1 MTEPATVANR
11 YARAVV
17 AGKTPACKWVKLAC
31 ARHLA
36 DLERAKR
43 RDPAF
48 PYRFDRKR
56 AGRVCRFVE
65 LLPHIKGEWA
75 KRGETLRL
83 EPWQTFI
90 LASAFGWLRTGDGLR
105 RFRTVYLEIPRKNA
119 KSTLSSALSLYMLAL
134 DGEAGADC
142 YSAATK
148 REQAKIVFGDARLM
162 AMRAAEFRLRY
173 GVEVFANSIVMP
185 ATGSRLTP
193 LDAEA
198 KTQDGLNVH
207 FVCNDELHAHRTRAL
222 YDVLETAT
230 GARAQPLIWNITTA
244 GSDRSGICYEL
255 RDYLTKILDGVF
267 VDETVFGMIYTL
279 DDGDDWLDPA
289 AWAKANPN
297 LGVSVMPDDMQRLAD
312 KARQQPSARNPF
324 LTKRLNVW
332 VNADQAWM
340 DMRAWAA
347 CADPRLALDQFA
359 GEACWIGLD
368 FAQRTD
374 VAAKVL
380 VFRRGDD
387 VYAFGHYYVPE
398 ARLADGSNDQ
408 YAGWA
413 TQGWLTA
420 TPGEVIDLDY
430 LERDIMGDDRPGAAG
445 DIARFT
451 VREIAFDPWQA
462 SLIVPH
468 LQATGVPC
476 VEVRPT
482 VANFSEPMKEL
493 EALVLQG
500 RFHHPADPVLTWMI
514 ANVVCHHDARDNIYP
529 RKERPQ
535 NKIDGAVALIMA
547 LGRAGVAAAP
557 AQPSLADPA
566 MMTACFG

>member
-1 MTEPATVANR
+1 MTEPATIANR

-48 PYRFDRKR
+48 PFRFDRKR
-56 AGRVCRFVE
+56 AGRICRFVE

-90 LASAFGWLRTGDGLR
+90 LACAFGWLRSADGLR

-185 ATGSRLTP
+185 ATGSRLSP

-347 CADPRLALDQFA
+347 CADPAPRPRPVRRRAVLD
-359 GEACWIGLD
+359 
-368 FAQRTD
+368 R
-374 VAAKVL
+374 
-380 VFRRGDD
+380 
-387 VYAFGHYYVPE
+387 
-398 ARLADGSNDQ
+398 ARLRPAHRRRR
-408 YAGWA
+408 
-413 TQGWLTA
+413 QGA
-420 TPGEVIDLDY
+420 
-430 LERDIMGDDRPGAAG
+430 
-445 DIARFT
+445 
-451 VREIAFDPWQA
+451 
-462 SLIVPH
+462 
-468 LQATGVPC
+468 GVP
-476 VEVRPT
+476 
-482 VANFSEPMKEL
+482 
-493 EALVLQG
+493 
-500 RFHHPADPVLTWMI
+500 
-514 ANVVCHHDARDNIYP
+514 P
-529 RKERPQ
+529 RR
-535 NKIDGAVALIMA
+535 
-547 LGRAGVAAAP
+547 
-557 AQPSLADPA
+557 
-566 MMTACFG
+566 

>member
-1 MTEPATVANR
+1 MRSMTEPATVANR
-11 YARAVV
+11 YARSVV
-17 AGKTPACKWVKLAC
+17 AGKIPACKWVKLAC
-31 ARHLA
+31 TRHLA
-36 DLERAKR
+36 DLERAK
-43 RDPAF
+43 DAAF

-65 LLPHIKGEWA
+65 LLPHIKGDWA

-90 LASAFGWLRTGDGLR
+90 LASAFGWLRKADGLR

-119 KSTLSSALSLYMLAL
+119 KSTLSSAVALYMLAL

-148 REQAKIVFGDARLM
+148 RDQAKIVFGDARLM
-162 AMRAAEFRLRY
+162 ALRSAEFRLRY
-173 GVEVFANSIVMP
+173 GIEVFANAIAQPRS
-185 ATGSRLTP
+185 GSRLAP

-230 GARAQPLIWNITTA
+230 GARSQPLIWNITTA

-255 RDYLTKILDGVF
+255 RNYLTKVLDGVF
-267 VDETVFGMIYTL
+267 VDETVFGVIYTI

-324 LTKRLNVW
+324 LTKRLDVW

-340 DMRAWAA
+340 DMRAWDA
-347 CADPRLALDQFA
+347 CADRALRIEDFT
-359 GEACWIGLD
+359 GDECWIGLD

-380 VFRRGDD
+380 LFRRGDHY
-387 VYAFGHYYVPE
+387 YAFGHYYVPE
-398 ARLADGSNDQ
+398 ARLTDGANDQ

-413 TQGWLTA
+413 RSGWLTA
-420 TPGEVIDLDY
+420 TDGEVIDLDY
-430 LERDIMGDDRPGAAG
+430 LERDIVGDARRPG
-445 DIARFT
+445 DIDRFA

-482 VANFSEPMKEL
+482 VANFSEAMKEL

-514 ANVVCHHDARDNIYP
+514 SNVVCHHDARDNIYP
-529 RKERPQ
+529 RKERPE
-535 NKIDGAVALIMA
+535 NKIDGAIALIMA
-547 LGRAGVAAAP
+547 LGRASASGPPPVA
-557 AQPSLADPA
+557 SLADPA
-566 MMTACFG
+566 MLDACFG